1 MFIGMKVVFG
11 ALAVSVVIAA
21 SACGRAHVV
30 GQQPGPGA
38 TKDFVTV
45 HAPSLANLPR
55 AVRKNVKFEIRAAK
69 HPVDPATVNTIEVY
83 GPGTRTALN
92 AAAGGGEGVAPW
104 ARKIYYLT
112 VLHGHFV
119 CDSCSRPPGAA
130 TPRGSVEWF
139 VWSSPT
145 SGGSDFGLTRKLP
158 RAVSRLHRLIRI
170 RLVRLG
176 RL

>member
-1 MFIGMKVVFG
+1 MKVVFG
-11 ALAVSVVIAA
+11 ALAVSVVLAT
-21 SACGRAHVV
+21 SACGSAHAV
-30 GQQPGPGA
+30 GRPGPDA
-38 TKDFVTV
+38 KRDFVTV

-55 AVRKNVKFEIRAAK
+55 AVRKNVEFEIRAAK
-69 HPVDPATVNTIEVY
+69 HPVDPATVNMIEVY

-104 ARKIYYLT
+104 AHKDYYLT
-112 VLHGHFV
+112 VLYGHFV

-145 SGGSDFGLTRKLP
+145 SGGSDFGLVRKLP
-158 RAVSRLHRLIRI
+158 PAVSRLHRLTRI
-170 RLVRLG
+170 TLSYAG